1 MVSNSILLEIGRACV
16 FRKGGIFV
24 VRELDAHMRGI
35 GSGGDTGIRRKS
47 YIQAASVFDGHD
59 NSLDHLSGR

>member
-1 MVSNSILLEIGRACV
+1 VYFGRGEYL
-16 FRKGGIFV
+16 F

-47 YIQAASVFDGHD
+47 YIQAAGVFDGHD